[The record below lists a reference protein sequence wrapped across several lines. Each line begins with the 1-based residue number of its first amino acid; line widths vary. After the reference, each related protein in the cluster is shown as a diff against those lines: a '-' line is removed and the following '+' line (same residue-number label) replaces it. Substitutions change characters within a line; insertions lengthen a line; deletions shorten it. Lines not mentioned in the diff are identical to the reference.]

1 MKYLLNTIILTVALA
16 AVSFGQTKVN
26 SGAQLELK
34 GSKPRIAVLEFT
46 AQPNAVPANGT
57 QTLQSGIVETLAKSE
72 GHKGW
77 IEIPSTSS
85 HVRDTYRQL
94 LGRPV
99 DPATAVKIGKLLG
112 VNYVM
117 TGHVKVF
124 NGITSI
130 DVRAVNVASGAII
143 WAGPV
148 LVAGDWNADGTISSG
163 DFDRTAIQQLTA
175 SLKTANL

>member
-34 GSKPRIAVLEFT
+34 GSNPRIAVLEFT

-57 QTLQSGIVETLAKSE
+57 QALQNGIATAAKKE
-72 GHKGW
+72 GHKDW

-85 HVRDTYRQL
+85 HVRDTYKQL

-148 LVAGDWNADGTISSG
+148 RVAGDWNADGTISSG
-163 DFDRTAIQQLTA
+163 DFDRVAIQQLTA
-175 SLKTANL
+175 SLKDANL

>member
-1 MKYLLNTIILTVALA
+1 MKYILNSIILTVILA

-57 QTLQSGIVETLAKSE
+57 QALQNGIATAAKKE
-72 GHKGW
+72 GHKDW
-77 IEIPSTSS
+77 IEIPSTSMA
-85 HVRDTYRQL
+85 VRDL
-94 LGRPV
+94 LIFNAGAV
-99 DPATAVKIGKLLG
+99 TPASAVKVGKLLG
-112 VNYVM
+112 VNYVV

-130 DVRAVNVASGAII
+130 DVRAVNVASGSII

-148 LVAGDWNADGTISSG
+148 RLAGDWNADGTISSG
-163 DFDRTAIQQLTA
+163 DFDRAAIQKLTA
-175 SLKTANL
+175 SLKAADL